1 MTFYVHYMPWSGSRA
16 KIVARLFGTKNI
28 TRQFVI
34 QRSDEYIFKRDQK
47 LTFVFSAQLSLGRIK
62 RIEIDLQD
70 TGTTTNTPPPKVI
83 QYLSSMFEAGYN
95 QRYS

>member
-1 MTFYVHYMPWSGSRA
+1 MPWSGSRA

-47 LTFVFSAQLSLGRIK
+47 LTFVFSAQLSLGRIR

-70 TGTTTNTPPPKVI
+70 TGITNATPAKVK
-83 QYLSSMFEAGYN
+83 LF
-95 QRYS
+95 